1 MNNKLITV
9 LAIHLGLAAAPAQPA
24 ITNQPQSLTVV
35 AGTNAVF
42 TVGATGA
49 PPLSYQWR
57 SHASNPSYTNIPWGT
72 EATLV
77 LTNVQPT
84 SRRFAVVVTDAGGLS
99 ATSSPLAQLTV
110 VFPPSITRQP
120 ASQLAELGYP
130 SAISV
135 TATGTP
141 PLSYQW
147 LFNGQTIAGETRTN
161 LTWTS
166 VQLSNAGAYS
176 VLITNSYGS
185 TNSQVATLTVVP
197 PIFTKITNG
206 VIVTEIGT
214 GISPAWG
221 DYDKDGFID
230 LCLTSGYDPSNNSSQ
245 KLILYHNNRDGT
257 FSKVTN
263 TVITSIA
270 QDWRGC
276 SWADYD
282 NDGNL
287 DLVAVANEANG
298 FAGSNYLF
306 HNNGNGSFTAMT
318 ATNTSGVF
326 TLMAIHS
333 EGPVWADYNR
343 DGFVDLFLAKY
354 GMDWFYRNNGDGT
367 FTQLTNALVGLIAD
381 SQDSYNAMWADYDND
396 GWPDLF
402 VSVKDPNGLNQT
414 NFFYHNQGNGT
425 FARVFSGSIGTDND
439 YSIACIWGDYD
450 NDGHPDLFV
459 TSGLNRNGTNAL
471 YHNNGNGS
479 FTRMSSQEVGSLVS
493 DVSWFTQATWGDY
506 DNDGFLDLFV
516 ATDTGQPNPIHSNFL
531 YHNNGDGTFTR
542 IMSGSVVNE
551 VGFSYGCAWGDYDND
566 GFLDLFVARGA
577 DVAAATNRLYR
588 NNGNSKGWIKLKL
601 VGTVSNRVAIGA
613 KVRIKAV
620 IHGQSVWQLREVNTG
635 DGYCANQLDPHFG
648 LGDATNIDLVRIEWP
663 SGIVQEL
670 HDVTPRQFLT
680 ITEPSQLVVSHDAAN
695 PQFSIRGWRGMRYD
709 IDASTNLF
717 DWVTVSTLTVTNQRG
732 TAPIVDTNALDAGRR
747 FYRAV
752 LR

>member
-1 MNNKLITV
+1 
-9 LAIHLGLAAAPAQPA
+9 
-24 ITNQPQSLTVV
+24 
-35 AGTNAVF
+35 
-42 TVGATGA
+42 
-49 PPLSYQWR
+49 
-57 SHASNPSYTNIPWGT
+57 
-72 EATLV
+72 
-77 LTNVQPT
+77 
-84 SRRFAVVVTDAGGLS
+84 
-99 ATSSPLAQLTV
+99 
-110 VFPPSITRQP
+110 
-120 ASQLAELGYP
+120 
-130 SAISV
+130 
-135 TATGTP
+135 
-141 PLSYQW
+141 
-147 LFNGQTIAGETRTN
+147 
-161 LTWTS
+161 
-166 VQLSNAGAYS
+166 
-176 VLITNSYGS
+176 
-185 TNSQVATLTVVP
+185 
-197 PIFTKITNG
+197 
-206 VIVTEIGT
+206 
-214 GISPAWG
+214 
-221 DYDKDGFID
+221 
-230 LCLTSGYDPSNNSSQ
+230 
-245 KLILYHNNRDGT
+245 
-257 FSKVTN
+257 
-263 TVITSIA
+263 
-270 QDWRGC
+270 
-276 SWADYD
+276 
-282 NDGNL
+282 
-287 DLVAVANEANG
+287 
-298 FAGSNYLF
+298 
-306 HNNGNGSFTAMT
+306 
-318 ATNTSGVF
+318 
-326 TLMAIHS
+326 
-333 EGPVWADYNR
+333 
-343 DGFVDLFLAKY
+343 
-354 GMDWFYRNNGDGT
+354 
-367 FTQLTNALVGLIAD
+367 
-381 SQDSYNAMWADYDND
+381 
-396 GWPDLF
+396 
-402 VSVKDPNGLNQT
+402 
-414 NFFYHNQGNGT
+414 
-425 FARVFSGSIGTDND
+425 
-439 YSIACIWGDYD
+439 
-450 NDGHPDLFV
+450 
-459 TSGLNRNGTNAL
+459 
-471 YHNNGNGS
+471 
-479 FTRMSSQEVGSLVS
+479 MSSQEVGSLVS